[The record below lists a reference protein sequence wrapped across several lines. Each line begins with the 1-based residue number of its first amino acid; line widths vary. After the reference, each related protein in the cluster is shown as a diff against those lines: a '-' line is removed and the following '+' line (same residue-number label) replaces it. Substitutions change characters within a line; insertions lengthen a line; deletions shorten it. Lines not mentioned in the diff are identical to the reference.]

1 MTSQLVLAR
10 AGGVVAPLSV
20 RLGLTSASDWDA
32 PAFLSLP
39 ASVNFPSKIKNH
51 SSPIKLLASFHVFLL
66 ENLAMT
72 PTKFSDS
79 DKREILRLYQQ
90 SDENT
95 ITLAKRYGVSS
106 STVRRILQ
114 SALSESEYEFLVQ
127 QKQKPLSDRSSVVEP
142 TEATADAS
150 VASETSPV
158 DFPLSESVPNLRQT
172 TRNRSLSAAGAVT
185 ELEIQGTLQ
194 PDFDVSDLA
203 DAGDANFARTSNSA
217 AVSGE
222 LRAMLP
228 EAGFVAG
235 ENFSDFD
242 EDEDFDEEEEEE
254 EEEDSLFEGSL
265 LGSRSSGE
273 SILDLGAAPVGAGFA
288 GGLRG
293 TGLIQ
298 ISPLSEASLPKICYL
313 VVDRAAELI
322 TKPLKAFGELGQIP
336 VAEIREKTLP
346 VFDNHRVA
354 LRFATRNQKILKIPD
369 GNMLKK
375 VAPYLLAKGITRLLI
390 DDRVYSV

>member
-1 MTSQLVLAR
+1 
-10 AGGVVAPLSV
+10 
-20 RLGLTSASDWDA
+20 
-32 PAFLSLP
+32 
-39 ASVNFPSKIKNH
+39 
-51 SSPIKLLASFHVFLL
+51 
-66 ENLAMT
+66 MT

-79 DKREILRLYQQ
+79 DKREIVRLYQQ

-95 ITLAKRYGVSS
+95 IALAKRYGVSS

-127 QKQKPLSDRSSVVEP
+127 QKQKRLSADRSSVIKP

-150 VASETSPV
+150 AASETSPV
-158 DFPLSESVPNLRQT
+158 DSPLSESVPNLRQT
-172 TRNRSLSAAGAVT
+172 TRNLSVSAAQAVT
-185 ELEIQGTLQ
+185 ELEIQGSLQ
-194 PDFDVSDLA
+194 SDLDVSDLS
-203 DAGDANFARTSNSA
+203 DAEDVNLARTSNSA

-228 EAGFVAG
+228 EAGLVAG
-235 ENFSDFD
+235 EYFSDFD
-242 EDEDFDEEEEEE
+242 EDEDEDEDEDDDFDEDLED
-254 EEEDSLFEGSL
+254 EDSLFEGSL
-265 LGSRSSGE
+265 LGSISSGE
-273 SILDLGAAPVGAGFA
+273 SILFEGFA
-288 GGLRG
+288 NELRG

-322 TKPLKAFGELGQIP
+322 TQPLKAFGELGQIP

-354 LRFATRNQKILKIPD
+354 RRFATRNQRVFKIPD

-375 VAPYLLAKGITRLLI
+375 AAPYLQAKGITRLLI
-390 DDRVYSV
+390 DGQVYSL